1 MSARRRDGEVAQ
13 PQYWWC
19 LLDTGSLKL
28 KTTSVIKLL
37 NFIWTLPKLESSLL
51 HVCVFIN
58 MPCYICS
65 SLFVVFLLSF
75 CRRSHPTQ
83 WHVYHAQCFCQ
94 RDLTKQTSVEVFK
107 VIPTFRSL
115 KSPELRTQSWF
126 GPSLLCSLLEGKH
139 LKWAFWV
146 LLSWIHLSQFMD
158 TILVLQLGNFLAIAV
173 GREYTT
179 PLTKQTT
186 SGTICILDFQTH
198 FMNLNKFENGR
209 KNFILKC
216 WTFGKETFPIKC
228 F

>member
-1 MSARRRDGEVAQ
+1 MGR
-13 PQYWWC
+13 
-19 LLDTGSLKL
+19 
-28 KTTSVIKLL
+28 LL
-37 NFIWTLPKLESSLL
+37 NLSTGYWFFKIENHICEENYLLFFNATQARILPFTCLCIHKYALL
-51 HVCVFIN
+51 HLF
-58 MPCYICS
+58 
-65 SLFVVFLLSF
+65 FVVFLLSF
-75 CRRSHPTQ
+75 CRRSDPAQ

-139 LKWAFWV
+139 LKWDFWV